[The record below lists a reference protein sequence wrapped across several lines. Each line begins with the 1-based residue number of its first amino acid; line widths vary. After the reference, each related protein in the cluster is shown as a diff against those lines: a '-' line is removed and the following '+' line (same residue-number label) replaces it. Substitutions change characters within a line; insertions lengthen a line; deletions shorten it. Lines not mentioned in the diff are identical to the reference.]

1 MTSAFPANERET
13 DGRQRDTGGYL
24 ILELTKEEIEDLVF
38 LLGLVGGVAQ
48 KNGRP
53 DLTKRMAEI
62 VQKIIK
68 QTR

>member
-1 MTSAFPANERET
+1 M
-13 DGRQRDTGGYL
+13 
-24 ILELTKEEIEDLVF
+24 IIELTKNEIEDLVF
-38 LLGLVGGVAQ
+38 LLGLVGGAAQ

-62 VQKIIK
+62 VKKIIK